1 MTYYWNTLPMK
12 LRWYS
17 WTRSIDY
24 SDFNVPQVESS
35 TAQLLK
41 ACDYY
46 FFTDSAH
53 SKEDQIFLNASD
65 YKVALSTCNHES
77 KDVLKYQTSSTS
89 DLWEMT
95 ASLLVQGASLHWFM
109 FFLISITMGP
119 MSLDELK
126 KRFYDIR
133 SLTKRKMAEIQKQAG
148 VTGGGRNPAPPLTEL
163 EELVSSTI
171 ERESVTGIGTLDSSA
186 RATATG
192 APSGGQTLPKEA
204 AAPSTTALAGPSTS
218 QAAEEEEENTIGLDI
233 EGDLEIDF
241 DALHSP
247 QMQSTPSLQ
256 FSPENSPTREL
267 FPPTPAPATVAPV
280 HPVLGAG
287 AQAPASTTP
296 PPVAP
301 QPTQQAGSS
310 STRRRAIPTTADP
323 AREASVF
330 RGLEGN
336 MVKIQRQQAKSI
348 MACQRQLL
356 QHNLQMGEMVK
367 GFQAFVASNKEAV
380 AGLGRLTTAITQLCG
395 RMEEQEVVRRR
406 DARVQN
412 RSLSRLA
419 AATAQLCQRGA
430 NMESSLAQNTAELTR
445 GMARITTAMEA
456 LIISNTAANPALDLG
471 DAGDSSSRS
480 SPASAASEPRRST
493 RRSADAAGHSEGG
506 EGHHSGAAKR
516 SKK

>member
-1 MTYYWNTLPMK
+1 MANQSESQKSSQKRKPKFSSTELQVLVEEVVRVHRQLFGK
-12 LRWYS
+12 LS
-17 WTRSIDY
+17 L
-24 SDFNVPQVESS
+24 NVPESTKRRLWS
-35 TAQLLK
+35 DIGQK
-41 ACDYY
+41 V
-46 FFTDSAH
+46 
-53 SKEDQIFLNASD
+53 NA
-65 YKVALSTCNHES
+65 VGVT
-77 KDVLKYQTSSTS
+77 
-89 DLWEMT
+89 
-95 ASLLVQGASLHWFM
+95 
-109 FFLISITMGP
+109 P
-119 MSLDELK
+119 RSLDELK

>member
-1 MTYYWNTLPMK
+1 
-12 LRWYS
+12 
-17 WTRSIDY
+17 
-24 SDFNVPQVESS
+24 
-35 TAQLLK
+35 
-41 ACDYY
+41 
-46 FFTDSAH
+46 
-53 SKEDQIFLNASD
+53 
-65 YKVALSTCNHES
+65 
-77 KDVLKYQTSSTS
+77 
-89 DLWEMT
+89 
-95 ASLLVQGASLHWFM
+95 
-109 FFLISITMGP
+109 
-119 MSLDELK
+119 
-126 KRFYDIR
+126 
-133 SLTKRKMAEIQKQAG
+133 MAEIQKQAG

-241 DALHSP
+241 DAPHSP

-367 GFQAFVASNKEAV
+367 GFQAFVDSNKEAV
-380 AGLGRLTTAITQLCG
+380 ADLEKSGC
-395 RMEEQEVVRRR
+395 
-406 DARVQN
+406 
-412 RSLSRLA
+412 
-419 AATAQLCQRGA
+419 RGDW
-430 NMESSLAQNTAELTR
+430 EFGKYQQ
-445 GMARITTAMEA
+445 
-456 LIISNTAANPALDLG
+456 
-471 DAGDSSSRS
+471 
-480 SPASAASEPRRST
+480 
-493 RRSADAAGHSEGG
+493 
-506 EGHHSGAAKR
+506 
-516 SKK
+516 

>member
-1 MTYYWNTLPMK
+1 MGDAEELYQIKQAKGEPVSVCEKSLDALCFPTGEESHYDEFPIQIHTSEY
-12 LRWYS
+12 
-17 WTRSIDY
+17 RSISQVMRTGIQVNDITARDFVEKEQRNDDVLQ
-24 SDFNVPQVESS
+24 SNRRNILACQCVFNV
-35 TAQLLK
+35 
-41 ACDYY
+41 YW
-46 FFTDSAH
+46 FGR
-53 SKEDQIFLNASD
+53 
-65 YKVALSTCNHES
+65 HES
-77 KDVLKYQTSSTS
+77 TKRRLWS
-89 DLWEMT
+89 DIGQKVNAVSVT
-95 ASLLVQGASLHWFM
+95 
-109 FFLISITMGP
+109 P
-119 MSLDELK
+119 RSLDELK

-241 DALHSP
+241 DAPHSP

-367 GFQAFVASNKEAV
+367 GFQAFVDSNKEAV
-380 AGLGRLTTAITQLCG
+380 ADGLAPPPICEPKTCSEYQQQAP
-395 RMEEQEVVRRR
+395 
-406 DARVQN
+406 
-412 RSLSRLA
+412 
-419 AATAQLCQRGA
+419 AQ
-430 NMESSLAQNTAELTR
+430 
-445 GMARITTAMEA
+445 
-456 LIISNTAANPALDLG
+456 TAA
-471 DAGDSSSRS
+471 
-480 SPASAASEPRRST
+480 
-493 RRSADAAGHSEGG
+493 
-506 EGHHSGAAKR
+506 
-516 SKK
+516 

>member
-1 MTYYWNTLPMK
+1 MANQSESQKSSQKRKPKFSSTELQVLVEEVVRVHRQLFGK
-12 LRWYS
+12 LS
-17 WTRSIDY
+17 L
-24 SDFNVPQVESS
+24 NVPESTKRRLWS
-35 TAQLLK
+35 DIGQK
-41 ACDYY
+41 V
-46 FFTDSAH
+46 
-53 SKEDQIFLNASD
+53 NA
-65 YKVALSTCNHES
+65 VGVT
-77 KDVLKYQTSSTS
+77 
-89 DLWEMT
+89 
-95 ASLLVQGASLHWFM
+95 
-109 FFLISITMGP
+109 P
-119 MSLDELK
+119 RSLDELK

-348 MACQRQLL
+348 MPCLFAQY
-356 QHNLQMGEMVK
+356 
-367 GFQAFVASNKEAV
+367 
-380 AGLGRLTTAITQLCG
+380 RL
-395 RMEEQEVVRRR
+395 R
-406 DARVQN
+406 D
-412 RSLSRLA
+412 
-419 AATAQLCQRGA
+419 
-430 NMESSLAQNTAELTR
+430 
-445 GMARITTAMEA
+445 
-456 LIISNTAANPALDLG
+456 
-471 DAGDSSSRS
+471 
-480 SPASAASEPRRST
+480 EP
-493 RRSADAAGHSEGG
+493 
-506 EGHHSGAAKR
+506 
-516 SKK
+516 

>member
-1 MTYYWNTLPMK
+1 
-12 LRWYS
+12 
-17 WTRSIDY
+17 
-24 SDFNVPQVESS
+24 
-35 TAQLLK
+35 
-41 ACDYY
+41 
-46 FFTDSAH
+46 
-53 SKEDQIFLNASD
+53 
-65 YKVALSTCNHES
+65 
-77 KDVLKYQTSSTS
+77 
-89 DLWEMT
+89 
-95 ASLLVQGASLHWFM
+95 
-109 FFLISITMGP
+109 
-119 MSLDELK
+119 
-126 KRFYDIR
+126 
-133 SLTKRKMAEIQKQAG
+133 MAEIQKQAG

-241 DALHSP
+241 DALNSP

-330 RGLEGN
+330 QGLEGSTSC
-336 MVKIQRQQAKSI
+336 IP
-348 MACQRQLL
+348 
-356 QHNLQMGEMVK
+356 
-367 GFQAFVASNKEAV
+367 
-380 AGLGRLTTAITQLCG
+380 
-395 RMEEQEVVRRR
+395 
-406 DARVQN
+406 
-412 RSLSRLA
+412 
-419 AATAQLCQRGA
+419 TAQNLVDNIHDIQHTA
-430 NMESSLAQNTAELTR
+430 LENLDKDPVFHVSLLKPVTPDTQILAK
-445 GMARITTAMEA
+445 
-456 LIISNTAANPALDLG
+456 
-471 DAGDSSSRS
+471 
-480 SPASAASEPRRST
+480 PASVEVDDEPNDNLCWKEIQT
-493 RRSADAAGHSEGG
+493 DYHQ
-506 EGHHSGAAKR
+506 
-516 SKK
+516 